1 VSQDMDPI
9 PRTPKEMGELIR
21 ARRESLGLTLENV
34 RDTTFIRQKHL
45 QAVEEGD
52 DTQIP
57 TAYFKGFLKSYAN
70 ALGLDG
76 YRMSI
81 AYQEFL
87 DKEQDPNKHHRYR
100 RRPTTKNVSHS
111 DASPEPPSGHRIS
124 ASPTGREEPRKRV
137 RRPRRGRPSLTF
149 FVILFAVALG
159 IYFLASSWG
168 LFSHEANLPPG
179 NPENPEDPDPPE
191 TETPVDEE
199 PPPLPKVWRTDPNRE
214 KTIWETDAESLVL
227 TVTVSSE
234 EGSSC
239 WVRVSQDGTVVLEDT
254 LQRAQHKEF
263 QATDEI
269 IIRAGK
275 PWVLA
280 LSLGGVDLGP
290 GGDYGPVKDLV
301 FRRAK
306 TP

>member
-1 VSQDMDPI
+1 MSQDMDPI

-100 RRPTTKNVSHS
+100 RRPTTKNVSHWMPRQSPIRAQDLRVS
-111 DASPEPPSGHRIS
+111 D
-124 ASPTGREEPRKRV
+124 RKRRTEREFDV
-137 RRPRRGRPSLTF
+137 
-149 FVILFAVALG
+149 
-159 IYFLASSWG
+159 
-168 LFSHEANLPPG
+168 PG
-179 NPENPEDPDPPE
+179 ED
-191 TETPVDEE
+191 
-199 PPPLPKVWRTDPNRE
+199 
-214 KTIWETDAESLVL
+214 
-227 TVTVSSE
+227 
-234 EGSSC
+234 
-239 WVRVSQDGTVVLEDT
+239 
-254 LQRAQHKEF
+254 
-263 QATDEI
+263 
-269 IIRAGK
+269 
-275 PWVLA
+275 
-280 LSLGGVDLGP
+280 DLH
-290 GGDYGPVKDLV
+290 
-301 FRRAK
+301 
-306 TP
+306 